1 MSPRPLAICLATSA
15 VALLLLTGCE
25 TSGNQ
30 GISQETEETV
40 QTKLTEGVTTQ
51 AEVRQM
57 FGAPGNI
64 SFTSGGHDIW
74 SYDYAEMK
82 QSALNYIPYLN
93 QLGSSAKGTRKQ
105 LVILFNARKV
115 VRRYALM
122 ESEVIE
128 RTGLFP

>member
-1 MSPRPLAICLATSA
+1 MPLRRLTPCLALA
-15 VALLLLTGCE
+15 AALLALAGCDA
-25 TSGNQ
+25 TGNQ
-30 GISQETEETV
+30 GISHETEESV

-51 AEVRQM
+51 AEDREM
-57 FGAPGNI
+57 FGAPNDV

-82 QSALNYIPYLN
+82 QSALNYIPYVN

-115 VRRYALM
+115 VRRYTLM
-122 ESEVIE
+122 ESEVVE

>member
-1 MSPRPLAICLATSA
+1 MTLHPLATCLA
-15 VALLLLTGCE
+15 ALALAGLAGCS
-25 TSGNQ
+25 TTGNQ
-30 GISQETEETV
+30 GIGAETEESV

-57 FGAPGNI
+57 FGAPGNV

-74 SYDYAEMK
+74 SYDYEEMK
-82 QSALNYIPYLN
+82 QSALNYIPYVN

-115 VRRYALM
+115 VRRYTLM
-122 ESEVIE
+122 ESEVVE